1 MDFIDTINIAGSGLT
16 AERVRLQAVSSN
28 MANARTTR
36 TEDGGPYRRQ
46 VPIYRA
52 DAVRDFGSEL
62 DDQLKRVSVPR
73 VDQLSGYREVHDPAH
88 PDADANGT
96 PDVLLGLPGE
106 DAVAWLPALEGGSTD
121 APLRITGSGTL
132 GLGGRAATGDLDGDG
147 HVDLLLAAPGL
158 EAILLLPGPVLSP

>member
-88 PDADANGT
+88 PDADANGMVRY
-96 PDVLLGLPGE
+96 PDIDILHEMVDMMSASRSYE
-106 DAVAWLPALEGGSTD
+106 ANAEVVDTTVQMALRALD
-121 APLRITGSGTL
+121 I
-132 GLGGRAATGDLDGDG
+132 GR
-147 HVDLLLAAPGL
+147 
-158 EAILLLPGPVLSP
+158 